1 MAEPDD
7 RQKRPKM
14 QDEWLEGGD
23 VWTRSNEFLDLVRFE
38 VLDLVHRLWPG
49 GAWKAD
55 MPDLV
60 QGVKV
65 DLVHCPATFR

>member
-23 VWTRSNEFLDLVRFE
+23 VWTRSNEFLDLV
-38 VLDLVHRLWPG
+38 HRLWPG

-65 DLVHCPATFR
+65 DLVH